1 MKTLH
6 GPTTIAS
13 GGRRPA
19 THLNVFDDG
28 VKTKFSGA
36 QVSRRLASEAIPYD
50 DDGNTR

>member
-13 GGRRPA
+13 GGRPPA
-19 THLNVFDDG
+19 THLGAFDDG
-28 VKTKFSGA
+28 VKTKISGA
-36 QVSRRLASEAIPYD
+36 QVSRRLTSEGFPYD